1 MAEQVDSK
9 NKDSGGGETKT
20 YTIKTSTVGE
30 VQRRVFK
37 IDYERDLNPDQ
48 LEVVRTIDSPVLVVA
63 GAGTGKTKVLIYRVA
78 YLVELGENPRSIL
91 LLTFTRKAAS
101 EMLKRAASL
110 LKSTSAEQVS
120 GGTFHSF
127 ANMTLRHY
135 AKALGYGEQF
145 TILDDSDA
153 ADVVNLLRTRL
164 GPEKK
169 AKRFPKK
176 EALVDMFS
184 KSENTLTKIEEV
196 VFIEY
201 SQFTDHIN
209 DIMTLKRQYDE
220 YKRKYNLMDYDD
232 LLKNL
237 RRLLEQNE
245 SIRKAI
251 AGKFSYIMVDEF
263 QDTNK
268 VQGEIVRLLGMDKQ
282 NVMAVGDDAQ
292 SIYSFRGANF
302 KNIFD
307 FPAFFPGCKIIKLT
321 ENYRSTQGILN
332 FTNRIIEGAKEKYDK
347 ELFSRKEAGEKPAVV
362 VTENENVQSKFVV
375 QRILEL
381 REAGMILNDIAVLFR
396 SSYLSFDLEIELTR
410 ANIPYVKFGGMKL
423 VEAAH
428 IKDVIGFLRVIEN
441 PRDAVSWHRILLLHA
456 GIGPAI
462 AEKIIGRIT
471 AEGEETPALDTGGT
485 NIPPGAEDLMSLI
498 SERGNKKVQ
507 PVEQVEAVIHYYEP
521 LMRAKYD
528 DYQKREKDLAMLAS
542 IAERYKSLQ
551 SFLSDLALEPPTESH
566 IDLGAKDKKEEQ
578 ITISTV
584 HSAKGLEWNSV
595 FVIWTLDGKFPPMY
609 ATDDDDALEEERRL
623 MYVACTRAKENLYI
637 TYPVNVYDRETGR
650 IFTKPSRYIEAVP
663 ADNYVKWNLNFDA
676 Q

>member
-1 MAEQVDSK
+1 MS
-9 NKDSGGGETKT
+9 
-20 YTIKTSTVGE
+20 
-30 VQRRVFK
+30 
-37 IDYERDLNPDQ
+37 
-48 LEVVRTIDSPVLVVA
+48 VVRTIDSPVLVVA

-176 EALVDMFS
+176 ETLVDMFS

-251 AGKFSYIMVDEF
+251 AGKFSYIMVVGIMLPWVVRFNAENSETARLYEALRGGGIDRLISRLEWLL
-263 QDTNK
+263 NLAGLPRSL
-268 VQGEIVRLLGMDKQ
+268 GECRVDSAAIPSLAAEASKQ
-282 NVMAVGDDAQ
+282 WTATFNP
-292 SIYSFRGANF
+292 R
-302 KNIFD
+302 
-307 FPAFFPGCKIIKLT
+307 PLT
-321 ENYRSTQGILN
+321 EADFVGLYQAAFQTRSD
-332 FTNRIIEGAKEKYDK
+332 GA
-347 ELFSRKEAGEKPAVV
+347 P
-362 VTENENVQSKFVV
+362 
-375 QRILEL
+375 
-381 REAGMILNDIAVLFR
+381 
-396 SSYLSFDLEIELTR
+396 
-410 ANIPYVKFGGMKL
+410 
-423 VEAAH
+423 
-428 IKDVIGFLRVIEN
+428 
-441 PRDAVSWHRILLLHA
+441 
-456 GIGPAI
+456 
-462 AEKIIGRIT
+462 
-471 AEGEETPALDTGGT
+471 
-485 NIPPGAEDLMSLI
+485 
-498 SERGNKKVQ
+498 
-507 PVEQVEAVIHYYEP
+507 
-521 LMRAKYD
+521 
-528 DYQKREKDLAMLAS
+528 
-542 IAERYKSLQ
+542 
-551 SFLSDLALEPPTESH
+551 
-566 IDLGAKDKKEEQ
+566 
-578 ITISTV
+578 
-584 HSAKGLEWNSV
+584 
-595 FVIWTLDGKFPPMY
+595 
-609 ATDDDDALEEERRL
+609 
-623 MYVACTRAKENLYI
+623 
-637 TYPVNVYDRETGR
+637 
-650 IFTKPSRYIEAVP
+650 
-663 ADNYVKWNLNFDA
+663 
-676 Q
+676 